1 MGARQSGRL
10 KRLFWSATRPRLGE
24 RLAIP
29 GEPRRNSVA
38 GYAVRNAGYVLTSEQ
53 IRDIETADLAPYRGS
68 LQWPVV
74 LWP

>member
-1 MGARQSGRL
+1 MGAREPGRL
-10 KRLFWSATRPRLGE
+10 RRLFLSATKREHSE

-38 GYAVRNAGYVLTSEQ
+38 GYAVRNAGYVLTTEQ
-53 IRDIETADLAPYRGS
+53 IRDIETADLAPYRGCPA
-68 LQWPVV
+68 WPDA